1 MKILI
6 PSHCFEIT
14 GEVQQVLLLAAKQG
28 FDISNI
34 ELGVSPTLYIQLVET
49 KTSLIATNLFE
60 QTEVSHQEVDT
71 FLLYPDQ
78 YILDSNRQCHL
89 NEVMLGTNYDGR
101 VVDRWHHL
109 GVETLLVHKP
119 SLSEN
124 ALPENESWR
133 HFAWVVASLALDF
146 PLEDALV
153 LTRAAMNVS
162 RETWPTQFSSFPDIE
177 QPSDPNTKTPF
188 STLDK
193 QSLGLYPVVDSVDRV
208 RTLLSLGVKTVQLRI
223 KNPCEPT
230 LEQQII
236 ESIELGRKHNAQVFI
251 NDYWQLAIQHGAF
264 GVHLGQEDVLEADL
278 ELIANKGIKLGL
290 STHGY
295 FELLRIHQLSPSYI
309 ALGHI
314 FPTTTKQMPSKPQG
328 LVRLS
333 LYQKLLASMPYGFSC
348 GVPSVAIGG
357 IELGNIEQVLNQG
370 VSSVAVVRAITES
383 NDVPSAVEQLQSKL
397 KHKHAWKEVSDVI

>member
-6 PSHCFEIT
+6 PSHCLKIT

-34 ELGVSPTLYIQLVET
+34 ELGLSPTQFIQLVET

-60 QTEVSHQEVDT
+60 QTKVNHQQADT
-71 FLLYPDQ
+71 FLLYADRHVSA
-78 YILDSNRQCHL
+78 SNRECHL
-89 NEVMLGTNYDGR
+89 NEVLLGTNYDGR
-101 VVDRWHHL
+101 LVDRWLHL
-109 GVETLLVHKP
+109 GVETLLVHKQ

-124 ALPENESWR
+124 ECWC
-133 HFAWVVASLALDF
+133 HFSWVVASLALDF

-153 LTRAAMNVS
+153 LSRAAMNVS
-162 RETWPTQFSSFPDIE
+162 RETWPTQFNSFPDIE
-177 QPSDPNTKTPF
+177 QRSDPNTKMAF

-193 QSLGLYPVVDSVDRV
+193 QSLGLYPVVDGVDWV

-223 KNPCEPT
+223 KDPHEPT
-230 LEQQII
+230 LEQQIM

-251 NDYWQLAIQHGAF
+251 NDYWQLAIKHGAF

-278 ELIANKGIKLGL
+278 ELIANKGVKLGL

-333 LYQKLLASMPYGFSC
+333 LYQKLLASMPYGSSF

-357 IELGNIEQVLNQG
+357 IDLGNIEQIINQG
-370 VSSVAVVRAITES
+370 VSSVAVVRAITQSS
-383 NDVPSAVEQLQSKL
+383 NVPLAIEQLQSKL
-397 KHKHAWKEVSDVI
+397 VAARDARMEVSDVI